1 MWNLMNVMQ
10 VMAYLRLLVDWPANS
25 HMILDSM
32 HNAITLENILKEV
45 KDSYFSDF
53 VDQQEDDEELETLQR
68 SGIQSKNILLS
79 FGIFAIALAALIF
92 VLVVYLVLRMLSLKI
107 RCCRTIQSL
116 LEEKLF
122 YNAWIRYMVQSNLKI
137 THNCIFYLVIS
148 GSNGSAED
156 NVSTLFRIVLLVLIL
171 VWPVLCAVILCCSR
185 DRLGDKAF
193 KKKFISMY
201 NGLRVVKIQV
211 DKPGPT

>member
-1 MWNLMNVMQ
+1 MNVMQ

-116 LEEKLF
+116 
-122 YNAWIRYMVQSNLKI
+122 Y
-137 THNCIFYLVIS
+137 YLS
-148 GSNGSAED
+148 PKN
-156 NVSTLFRIVLLVLIL
+156 R
-171 VWPVLCAVILCCSR
+171 
-185 DRLGDKAF
+185 
-193 KKKFISMY
+193 
-201 NGLRVVKIQV
+201 
-211 DKPGPT
+211 